1 MWKKWDVFNKMVV
14 MCVQVCID
22 EVHQSTVL
30 VLDTSSNSLC
40 MASPCCHYPDKK
52 KCLKFEAL
60 IS

>member
-1 MWKKWDVFNKMVV
+1 MFSKNGCDVCEK
-14 MCVQVCID
+14 VCID

-52 KCLKFEAL
+52 NVFEV
-60 IS
+60 